1 MLFHYKAISFNFQSI
16 FSSFYNFLFSL
27 SSFLSLNFS
36 FLLFFADLFLIF
48 FQRFFHTPSGLCFT
62 FIILTMLRMR
72 TVCLSPNRA
81 RKQKESVSAYASIA
95 STLSYYFLHWLVL
108 VSHSISFTH
117 LFHTVIWKIIGTFFA
132 YHLIR
137 FSFCPYRSKAD
148 VPKLYP
154 TDYLWMSFLQ
164 SHMNI

>member
-16 FSSFYNFLFSL
+16 FSNFYNFLFSL

-95 STLSYYFLHWLVL
+95 STLSLLFSSTALARYSLPLNGSNRLLWYIPKHTIYAGYLNNLI
-108 VSHSISFTH
+108 SHC
-117 LFHTVIWKIIGTFFA
+117 A
-132 YHLIR
+132 
-137 FSFCPYRSKAD
+137 
-148 VPKLYP
+148 
-154 TDYLWMSFLQ
+154 
-164 SHMNI
+164 